1 MQYQFLQKVLF
12 KHCDPAGIV
21 FYPRYF
27 EMINDAVEAMFDDL
41 FEWPFEQILRVGGVP
56 TVSFKVDFKLP
67 SRHGEHLELNLTI
80 QHMGQSSMEIQTIA
94 TGDNEIRMV
103 ADQVIVLVGLD
114 GQPMSW
120 PASLLD
126 MTDSLMET
134 PK

>member
-1 MQYQFLQKVLF
+1 MHYRFLQKVLF

-27 EMINDAVEAMFDDL
+27 EMINDAVETMFDDL
-41 FEWPFEQILRVGGVP
+41 FEWPFEQILSVGGVP
-56 TVSFKVDFKLP
+56 TVSFNVDFKAS
-67 SRHGEHLELNLTI
+67 SRHGEHLELNLTV
-80 QHMGQSSMEIQTIA
+80 QDLGQSSMMIQTIA
-94 TGDNEIRMV
+94 RASDEIRMV

-126 MTDSLMET
+126 KIDSLMET